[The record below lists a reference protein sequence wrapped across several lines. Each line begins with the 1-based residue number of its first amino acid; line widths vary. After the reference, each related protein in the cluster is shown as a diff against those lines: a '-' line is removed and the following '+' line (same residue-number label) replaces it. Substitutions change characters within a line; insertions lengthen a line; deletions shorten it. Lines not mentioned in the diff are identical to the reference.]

1 MGWSFHAGF
10 GRIRRARR
18 SRIGSARLGWA
29 AGALGLGAA
38 AAMATGIA
46 AASAS
51 VSAPAGDSCRPG
63 SGPHLA
69 GRHLTEAKIA
79 RYGHDLTCANL
90 SGADLSDLS
99 LVQIDF
105 TGANMRSA
113 NLQDADLTQATLSHA
128 NLSGANLS
136 RATMIQVTAQD
147 ASFIEAD
154 LSYAKMG
161 QVQAPGAHFHGADLS
176 HADLGQADLVG
187 ADLSGATL
195 TGTSFVEA
203 ELGQA
208 TFTGAKGLRPWSTYL
223 LLATAAVFVLLLLGT
238 VTRIARTARLRA
250 LGIGG
255 PGFGTFQMPG
265 QGMQGF
271 QMPGSPGPAMGGFAG
286 SPMGGMAGSPAGG
299 MAGPSMG
306 GFQGPP
312 VPGFPGPG
320 MAGRFGAPYGMRRY
334 ARSKRSLTAIA
345 ICGLI
350 GAAVVAAGF
359 HLFAGGLLN
368 QVVSSF
374 GPPLAQVCAGS
385 LCKVGVAG
393 STTGIIAG
401 AVIAIVGF
409 GIRRV

>member
-1 MGWSFHAGF
+1 MAGV
-10 GRIRRARR
+10 I
-18 SRIGSARLGWA
+18 
-29 AGALGLGAA
+29 GLGIAA
-38 AAMATGIA
+38 AAAAGVA

-51 VSAPAGDSCRPG
+51 AVAGQHCRPG

-69 GRHLTEAKIA
+69 GRHLTAAKIA

-90 SGADLSDLS
+90 RGADLSGLS

-113 NLQDADLTQATLSHA
+113 NLQDANLTQATLSHA
-128 NLSGANLS
+128 DLSGANLS

-147 ASFIEAD
+147 TAFTDAD

-161 QVQAPGAHFHGADLS
+161 QAEAPGAQFHGADLS
-176 HADLGQADLVG
+176 HADLGQANLVG

-195 TGTSFVEA
+195 TGTSFAEA

-208 TFTGAKGLRPWSTYL
+208 TFTGAKGLRPWSMYL

-255 PGFGTFQMPG
+255 PGFGTFQLPG
-265 QGMQGF
+265 QRMGGF
-271 QMPGSPGPAMGGFAG
+271 QTPGNQGSPMGGFAG
-286 SPMGGMAGSPAGG
+286 SPMGGMPGPQMGG
-299 MAGPSMG
+299 MPGQPMGGMSGPSMG
-306 GFQGPP
+306 GFGGPP
-312 VPGFPGPG
+312 APGFPGPG
-320 MAGRFGAPYGMRRY
+320 MAGGFGGQGSMRPY
-334 ARSKRSLTAIA
+334 ARSRRSLPVIA

-350 GAAVVAAGF
+350 GAIVVAAGF
-359 HLFAGGLLN
+359 HLFAGSLLN
-368 QVVSSF
+368 QVVSSL
-374 GPPLAQVCAGS
+374 GPPLAQVCTGA

-393 STTGIIAG
+393 SVSGIIAG